1 MNRFIVP
8 WSLVLVLVGGL
19 STPRETLAQGPEI
32 PDEPTAL
39 SPGSENSSLGRS
51 PGAGGQ
57 IFSSPGT
64 NDQMLGGRIGPSV
77 PRVPQS
83 ATMPGQAPALLDHG
97 VIGRVPVLEPA
108 EVPQYGLLK
117 LPREEDEGPP
127 GGMTLDQA
135 IDQMVHANLDLRGKF
150 YEIPQAEADIL
161 TASLRA
167 NPLIYADSQL
177 IPYGQY
183 SRTRPGGPL
192 QYDLN
197 ITYPLDVTRKRIAR
211 TAVATQAKRV
221 LQAQYQDAVRV
232 QIDNLYTLWVDVLN
246 ARENLRAANAAVAG
260 LEDLAAKVD
269 VRLRENAIMQAE
281 ANTARIQVES
291 ARIAVADF
299 ELAER
304 RAHQNL
310 ATILNLPPTESS
322 SLQIRGTI
330 RNQTGNPPPTE
341 ELIGLALAARPD
353 VIAFRL
359 GIQRASADVKLAEAN
374 RLSDVYVLYQ
384 PYTFQDNTPYGT
396 KSTTSWA
403 IGVTVPLPIYNRN
416 QGNIQRAHLNVAQT
430 QTELANLERMVATE
444 VQQAA
449 SEYSVSRQAVD
460 RILTSLI
467 PRAEQSL
474 SLYRLQYEK
483 GQRDPLIY
491 LNDIKSSNDVVRQ
504 ALGALIRHRRAML
517 DLNTAVGRRILP

>member
-1 MNRFIVP
+1 MNRFIAP
-8 WSLVLVLVGGL
+8 WSLALVLACSL
-19 STPRETLAQGPEI
+19 LTPHKSMAQGPALPGE
-32 PDEPTAL
+32 DELAPIGAA
-39 SPGSENSSLGRS
+39 SSLGSS
-51 PGAGGQ
+51 PGAGGRTLN
-57 IFSSPGT
+57 SPGT

-77 PRVPQS
+77 PRVPSS
-83 ATMPGQAPALLDHG
+83 ATMPGGAPTLPSQGLMTPIPA
-97 VIGRVPVLEPA
+97 LEPA

-127 GGMTLDQA
+127 GGLTLDQA
-135 IDQMVHANLDLRGKF
+135 IDRMVRANLDLRGKF

-197 ITYPLDVTRKRIAR
+197 ITYPLDVTGKRLAR
-211 TAVATQAKRV
+211 TDVATRAKRV
-221 LQAQYQDAVRV
+221 LQAQYQDAVRM
-232 QIDNLYTLWVDVLN
+232 QINNLYTLWVDVLN
-246 ARENLRAANAAVAG
+246 ARENLRAANTAVVG
-260 LEDLAAKVD
+260 LEELAAKVEI
-269 VRLRENAIMQAE
+269 RLRENAIMLAE
-281 ANTARIQVES
+281 ANSARIQVES
-291 ARIAVADF
+291 ARIAVTDF

-304 RAHQNL
+304 KAYQNL
-310 ATILNLPPTESS
+310 AVILNLPPVEAS

-330 RNQTGNPPPTE
+330 RNKAGNPPPTE
-341 ELIGLALAARPD
+341 QLIGLALAARPD
-353 VIAFRL
+353 VIAYRL
-359 GIQRASADVKLAEAN
+359 GVQRATADVRLAKAN
-374 RLSDVYVLYQ
+374 RLSDVYLLYQ
-384 PYTFQDNTPYGT
+384 PYTFQNNTPFGT
-396 KSTTSWA
+396 KSSTSWA
-403 IGVTVPLPIYNRN
+403 IGVTAPLPIYNRN

-430 QTELANLERMVATE
+430 QTELANLERTVATE

-449 SEYSVSRQAVD
+449 SEYTVSRQAVD
-460 RILTSLI
+460 RILAGLM
-467 PRAEQSL
+467 PKAEQSL

-491 LNDIKSSNDVVRQ
+491 LSDINSYNDVVRQ

-517 DLNTAVGRRILP
+517 NLNTAVGRRILP